1 MVKPFTLVH
10 IHRPPTR
17 PTPHLSLSSLDVQGA
32 GIGRA
37 WAILNREE
45 GSHAFLR
52 SWPAWGAAPAPRIAA
67 SKGSVAGERP
77 RFLVTCVQAET
88 QTRARESRCSGGT
101 RGRERWRETCQ
112 TQPASWPPPIPRRP
126 DARPV
131 RSPPF
136 TAHAY
141 WGSVGPRTAPPQ
153 AGGPSVSLMANRLA
167 GLPPLQPRGRG
178 GRGCTCPQCL
188 CTCGLPGVGG
198 RLGSQGLGCW
208 GAARGGARPGAGCGG
223 LDSAVVVCAG
233 HSLLP
238 SSSSSPPLHSSDACP
253 PR

>member
-17 PTPHLSLSSLDVQGA
+17 PTPHLPHLSLSSLDVQGA

-88 QTRARESRCSGGT
+88 QTRARDSRCSGGT

-167 GLPPLQPRGRG
+167 GLPPLQPRGGGSRLHVSAVFVYVRPPC
-178 GRGCTCPQCL
+178 GRGKARQPRVRL
-188 CTCGLPGVGG
+188 LG
-198 RLGSQGLGCW
+198 RGPRW
-208 GAARGGARPGAGCGG
+208 GAAGSGVWR
-223 LDSAVVVCAG
+223 S
-233 HSLLP
+233 
-238 SSSSSPPLHSSDACP
+238 
-253 PR
+253 